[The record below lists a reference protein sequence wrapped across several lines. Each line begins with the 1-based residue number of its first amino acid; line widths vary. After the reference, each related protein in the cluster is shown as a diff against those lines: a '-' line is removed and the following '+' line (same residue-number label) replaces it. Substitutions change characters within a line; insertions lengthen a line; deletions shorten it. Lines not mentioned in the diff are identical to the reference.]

1 MDLIS
6 LTIGLPFAPIRGLL
20 ALARLLQDE
29 AEQELYSPT
38 RVRRELED
46 IEAAQSSAACP
57 MRRPRQKS
65 SRSLT
70 GWCGG
75 KGSCHGEGTP
85 AGTR

>member
-38 RVRRELED
+38 RVRRELEE
-46 IEAAQSSAACP
+46 IEAAQSNAELSDEAAEAGAQQAIDRLV
-57 MRRPRQKS
+57 RR
-65 SRSLT
+65 
-70 GWCGG
+70 
-75 KGSCHGEGTP
+75 
-85 AGTR
+85 

>member
-38 RVRRELED
+38 RVRRELEE
-46 IEAAQSSAACP
+46 IEAAQSNAELSDEAAEAEAQQVVDRLV
-57 MRRPRQKS
+57 RR
-65 SRSLT
+65 
-70 GWCGG
+70 
-75 KGSCHGEGTP
+75 
-85 AGTR
+85 